1 MTLLRYWSEI
11 TNRLVCAVSMA
22 GICACGIGSTLINGT
37 YVNAADPPKQQQ
49 PDRFSNPLELTTPD
63 PLLPGG
69 LNRPLSEAEK
79 QTLRPALDQLDAEA
93 NARVRS
99 GNVSGAFDLW
109 NRELRLRRA
118 LGFLEEVQA
127 LGRVGNIAWVQN
139 QSNQVRFITNRL
151 SAIQTQV
158 QQPLKNQVTLPDR
171 AQILPALGIAFQQ
184 VRSPGLALKVYQQML
199 SEARARKDAIA
210 EVNLLNT
217 IGQLHLS
224 WFDYPNAIATYTE
237 LLNLAKARN
246 DAQNVALNLVQ
257 LAYTHEQAKQ
267 PLQAATYQQQ
277 LIEIYQRDPQQAALI
292 PVLKIRQGDNFAAS
306 NQLDAAE
313 KAYQDA
319 FGRAQPLLQLA
330 YASDALR
337 KLGTLYRSNNRLDA
351 ALQVYEYLAGVQQQA
366 YDSFGVMDAFD
377 QIGQIQVQR
386 KAFPEATN
394 AFRQGLE
401 VAKQIN
407 YRVDYFTEQ
416 IQKLQAAK

>member
-1 MTLLRYWSEI
+1 MTIRHRRI
-11 TNRLVCAVSMA
+11 A
-22 GICACGIGSTLINGT
+22 GTIAGAISIAGLCSVPLN
-37 YVNAADPPKQQQ
+37 VNAADPPAKQAPNQ
-49 PDRFSNPLELTTPD
+49 FSNPLELKTPD

-79 QTLRPALDQLDAEA
+79 QTLRAALDQLDTEA
-93 NARVRS
+93 SAKLRS
-99 GNVSGAFDLW
+99 GDVPGAFDLW

-118 LGFLEEVQA
+118 LGLLEEVQA
-127 LGRVGNIAWVQN
+127 LGRVGNIAWIEN

-158 QQPLKNQVTLPDR
+158 QQPSKNQVTLPDR

-199 SEARARKDAIA
+199 TEARARKDAIA
-210 EVNLLNT
+210 EVDLLNT

-237 LLNLAKARN
+237 LLKLARARN
-246 DAQNVALNLVQ
+246 DAQNVLANLVQ
-257 LAYTHEQAKQ
+257 LAYTHEQANQ
-267 PLQAATYQQQ
+267 PAQAATYQQQ
-277 LIEIYQRDPQQAALI
+277 VIEIYQRNPQQAALI
-292 PVLKIRQGDNFAAS
+292 PALKIRLGDDLAAS
-306 NQLDAAE
+306 KQLDAAE
-313 KAYQDA
+313 KAYQEA
-319 FGRAQPLLQLA
+319 FQLAQPLLQLA

-337 KLGTLYRSNNRLDA
+337 KLGALYRSNNRLDA

-386 KAFPEATN
+386 KAIPEAAN
-394 AFRQGLE
+394 AFQQGLE

-416 IQKLQAAK
+416 IQKLQAAR

>member
-1 MTLLRYWSEI
+1 MTILRDWSGI
-11 TNRLVCAVSMA
+11 AIA
-22 GICACGIGSTLINGT
+22 GIFACAIGSVTPI
-37 YVNAADPPKQQQ
+37 NAAERQQ
-49 PDRFSNPLELTTPD
+49 PDKFSNPLELTTPD

-69 LNRPLSEAEK
+69 LNRPLSEAER
-79 QTLRPALDQLDAEA
+79 QTLRTALDQLDTEA
-93 NARVRS
+93 NAKLRS
-99 GNVSGAFDLW
+99 GNVSAAFEIW

-127 LGRVGNIAWVQN
+127 LGRVGNVAWVQN
-139 QSNQVRFITNRL
+139 QSNQVRFVTNRL

-158 QQPLKNQVTLPDR
+158 QQPLKNQVTLLDR

-199 SEARARKDAIA
+199 TEARSRKDAIA

-237 LLNLAKARN
+237 LLNLTKARN
-246 DAQNVALNLVQ
+246 DAQNVVLNLVQ

-267 PLQAATYQQQ
+267 PAQAATYQQQ
-277 LIEIYQRDPQQAALI
+277 LLDIYQKNPQQAALI
-292 PVLKIRQGDNFAAS
+292 PALKIRQGDNLAAS

-313 KAYQDA
+313 RAYQDA
-319 FGRAQPLLQLA
+319 FQLAQPLLQLA

-337 KLGTLYRSNNRLDA
+337 KLGSLYRSNNRLDA

-366 YDSFGVMDAFD
+366 YDTFGVMDAFD

-386 KAFPEATN
+386 KAIPEATT
-394 AFRQGLE
+394 AFQQGLE